1 MPYSQSRNKGPCVDN
16 RPGGQDYIY
25 CISGKHGGIS
35 RREFKDYQPY
45 AFV

>member
-1 MPYSQSRNKGPCVDN
+1 MPYSQSRNKVTVC
-16 RPGGQDYIY
+16 RQQPGGQDYIY
-25 CISGKHGGIS
+25 SISGKHGGIY